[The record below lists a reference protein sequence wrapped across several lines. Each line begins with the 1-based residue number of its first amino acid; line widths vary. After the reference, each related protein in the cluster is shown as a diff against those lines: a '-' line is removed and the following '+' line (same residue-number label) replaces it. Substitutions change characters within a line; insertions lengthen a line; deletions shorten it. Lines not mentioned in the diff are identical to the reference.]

1 MVDPSA
7 GSRTASFD
15 TASRRIADCSPQ
27 QLATVPSEVW
37 ATSGLPAEARNAV
50 LGFPDQPAAAAP
62 AAETATALFE
72 LHSGSTVIK
81 IELEVDLTVNNPYGA
96 VGGSV
101 TGVPSTSPEFEPWA
115 VTSGTVGIS
124 GQMTANSLAAQS
136 MVVIAERTHLGSTES
151 TATAEGLNA
160 GPSSLIMI
168 GFGRPPDTYPGIWG
182 YDGSLFEFFHDT
194 LFLGW
199 QPSS

>member
-15 TASRRIADCSPQ
+15 TASRRIADCSRQ
-27 QLATVPSEVW
+27 QLAAVPSEVW
-37 ATSGLPAEARNAV
+37 ATSGLPADARNAV
-50 LGFPDQPAAAAP
+50 LGFPDRSVAAGP
-62 AAETATALFE
+62 ETETAIALFD

-81 IELEVDLTVNNPYGA
+81 IELEVDLTVSNPYVA
-96 VGGSV
+96 VGGTV
-101 TGVPSTSPEFEPWA
+101 TGVPSMSPEFEPWA
-115 VTSGTVGIS
+115 VTSGSVGIS
-124 GQMTANSLAAQS
+124 GQMTANSLAGQS
-136 MVVIAERTHLGSTES
+136 MLVVAERTHLGSTEN
-151 TATAEGLNA
+151 TATAEALNV

-182 YDGSLFEFFHDT
+182 YDGFLFEFFHDT